1 MVIKLIKGRCKFLK
15 DWPDWDIN
23 IHEQEAQIERQGR
36 SIHYPFTFTI
46 DKAKKVGRFSSTSVL
61 PYYDTSLSSCTC
73 FDFQE
78 RKLPCKHIYRL
89 AVELGYIEIINRPSF
104 DKKAVEEIRSSADVD
119 SAPDQIKR
127 QISASKCK
135 PIEIDFENKCG
146 TFKGSGKNPYHTT
159 LEECTCR
166 DFTVRNLPCKHIYR
180 LRMELENPTSK
191 KELQE
196 NLNSEFEKDYGKD
209 LLRKLSQE
217 AATAYIYSIS
227 FDWSSSSKIKEDV
240 LNELVK
246 SELVEISKDLPITLK
261 FLQKKDLFLIC
272 DEFDV
277 QYKRSFSKSSLIS
290 AIINGLD
297 SNNTNNL
304 MEKLPFSIRR
314 NIKAENIFGS
324 IKYLYHKLYP
334 TDYSE
339 YTVDF

>member
-15 DWPDWDIN
+15 DWPNWDIN

-46 DKAKKVGRFSSTSVL
+46 NEVEEVGRFSSTSVL

-73 FDFQE
+73 VDFQE

-104 DKKAVEEIRSSADVD
+104 DKKVVEEIRYSADVD

-146 TFKGSGKNPYHTT
+146 IFKGSGKSPYHTT
-159 LEECTCR
+159 LTDCTCR
-166 DFTVRNLPCKHIYR
+166 DFVVRNLPCKHIYR
-180 LRMELENPTSK
+180 LRMELENPSSK
-191 KELQE
+191 DELE
-196 NLNSEFEKDYGKD
+196 KALNSEFNKEYGKE
-209 LLRKLSQE
+209 LLKKLSKE
-217 AATAYIYSIS
+217 AATTYIYNIH
-227 FDWSSSSKIKEDV
+227 FDWCSSDVIEKEI
-240 LNELVK
+240 LNELTN
-246 SELVEISKDLPITLK
+246 SELVEISKDLNITLN
-261 FLQKKDLFLIC
+261 FLKKKDLFLIC
-272 DEFDV
+272 DKFDV